1 MIMMGGG
8 EYMVNS
14 IEILLN
20 EIQNKKEIISK
31 LRPLNESEIK
41 RLQEDFIIENTYNS
55 NAIEGS
61 TITLDETHMI
71 IKEGITVGGKSIKE
85 HLEIIGYKEAFDYI
99 VDVAKTKTDLTERII
114 QDIHYLVLQDNKQA
128 RGRYRNVP
136 VTVGTHI
143 APQPYLVKP
152 QIEEL
157 LEDNKEWLKD
167 NIITAVSKFHLE
179 FETIHP
185 FIDGNG
191 RTGRL
196 ILNLELIKNGY
207 LPINIK
213 YNDIEKYFNC
223 FNEYRKND
231 NKDISK
237 MVRLVANYQLE
248 ELSQYI
254 SILDVANGLENESY
268 LNDDLDMEI

>member
-1 MIMMGGG
+1 MLDG
-8 EYMVNS
+8 
-14 IEILLN
+14 IETLLS
-20 EIQNKKEIISK
+20 EIENKKAIVSK
-31 LRPLNESEIK
+31 LRPLDESEIN
-41 RLQEDFIIENTYNS
+41 RLQEDFVIENTYNS

-85 HLEIIGYKEAFDYI
+85 HLEIIGYKEAFDYV
-99 VDVAKTKTDLTERII
+99 VDIAKNKADLTEMMI

-128 RGRYRNVP
+128 RGRYRKVP
-136 VTVGTHI
+136 VRVRNHI
-143 APQPYLVKP
+143 APQPYQVNSLM
-152 QIEEL
+152 ERL
-157 LEDNKEWLKD
+157 LEDNKELIKY
-167 NIITAVSKFHLE
+167 NIIKAVSNFHLE

-196 ILNLELIKNGY
+196 ILNLELIKSGY

-223 FNEYRKND
+223 FNEYRKNG
-231 NKDISK
+231 NKDISE
-237 MVRLVANYQLE
+237 MVKLIANYQLE
-248 ELSQYI
+248 ELNKYI
-254 SILDVANGLENESY
+254 SILEVANN
-268 LNDDLDMEI
+268 LN

>member
-1 MIMMGGG
+1 MGV
-8 EYMVNS
+8 EYMDNN
-14 IEILLN
+14 IETLLN

-41 RLQEDFIIENTYNS
+41 RLQEDFIIENTYDS

-85 HLEIIGYKEAFDYI
+85 HLEIIGYKEAFDFI
-99 VDVAKTKTDLTERII
+99 VDVAKTETDLTEKTI
-114 QDIHYLVLQDNKQA
+114 QEIHYLVLQDNKQA

-136 VTVGTHI
+136 VRVGSHI

-152 QIEEL
+152 QMERL
-157 LEDNKEWLKD
+157 LENNQDWLKD

-223 FNEYRKND
+223 FNEYRKD
-231 NKDISK
+231 DSKDISQ

-248 ELSQYI
+248 ELDKHI
-254 SILDVANGLENESY
+254 SILEIANGM
-268 LNDDLDMEI
+268 DDNSNGKDDWDLGI

>member
-1 MIMMGGG
+1 MT
-8 EYMVNS
+8 ND
-14 IEILLN
+14 IERLLN
-20 EIQNKKEIISK
+20 DIENKKEMISK
-31 LRPLNESEIK
+31 LRPLDEGEIK

-55 NAIEGS
+55 NAIEGN
-61 TITLDETHMI
+61 TVTLDETHLI
-71 IKEGITVGGKSIKE
+71 IKQGITVGGKSIKE

-99 VDVAKTKTDLTERII
+99 VDVAKTNDNLTERII

-136 VTVGTHI
+136 VKVGTYI
-143 APQPYLVKP
+143 APQPYLVEP
-152 QIEEL
+152 LMEEL
-157 LEDNKEWLKD
+157 LMANREWSKG
-167 NIITAVSKFHLE
+167 NIIKAVSKFHLE

-213 YNDIEKYFNC
+213 YNDIQKYFSC
-223 FNEYRKND
+223 FGEYRKNGK
-231 NKDISK
+231 KDISQ
-237 MVRLVANYQLE
+237 MVKLVANYQIE
-248 ELSQYI
+248 ELTKYI
-254 SILDVANGLENESY
+254 SIMEVANDLKNQSFEKDNWDLE
-268 LNDDLDMEI
+268 L

>member
-1 MIMMGGG
+1 MIDNV
-8 EYMVNS
+8 ER
-14 IEILLN
+14 LL
-20 EIQNKKEIISK
+20 EEVQNKKEILSK

-41 RLQEDFIIENTYNS
+41 RLQEDFIIEHTYNS
-55 NAIEGS
+55 NAIEGN

-99 VDVAKTKTDLTERII
+99 VDVARTKTDLTEKII
-114 QDIHYLVLQDNKQA
+114 QEIHYLVLQDNKQA
-128 RGRYRNVP
+128 RGKYRNVP
-136 VTVGTHI
+136 VRVGSHI

-152 QIEEL
+152 QMERL
-157 LEDNKEWLKD
+157 LEDNKEWTKEDVLV
-167 NIITAVSKFHLE
+167 AVSKFHLE

-213 YNDIEKYFNC
+213 HNDIEKYFKS
-223 FNEYRKND
+223 FNDCRKD
-231 NKDISK
+231 DSKDYSQ

-248 ELSQYI
+248 ELNRYI
-254 SILDVANGLENESY
+254 SILEVANDLENNS
-268 LNDDLDMEI
+268 LR

>member
-1 MIMMGGG
+1 MDD
-8 EYMVNS
+8 N
-14 IEILLN
+14 IEVLLN
-20 EIQNKKEIISK
+20 EVENKKEIISK
-31 LRPLNESEIK
+31 LKPLNNSEIK
-41 RLQEDFIIENTYNS
+41 RLQEDFIIDNTYNS

-85 HLEIIGYKEAFDYI
+85 HLEIIGYKEAFDHI
-99 VDVAKTKTDLTERII
+99 VDVAKSKVDLTEKII
-114 QDIHYLVLQDNKQA
+114 KDIHYLVLQDNKQA

-136 VTVGTHI
+136 VRVGSHI
-143 APQPYLVKP
+143 APQPYLVNP
-152 QIEEL
+152 LMERL
-157 LEDNKEWLKD
+157 LEDNREWTKD
-167 NIITAVSKFHLE
+167 NTIKAVSKFHLE

-213 YNDIEKYFNC
+213 YNDIEKYFSC

-231 NKDISK
+231 SKDISQ
-237 MVRLVANYQLE
+237 MVELVANYQIE
-248 ELSQYI
+248 ELDRYI
-254 SILDVANGLENESY
+254 SILELVNE
-268 LNDDLDMEI
+268 LDDEWEPEL

>member
-1 MIMMGGG
+1 MGV
-8 EYMVNS
+8 EYMAS
-14 IEILLN
+14 DIEALLS
-20 EIQNKKEIISK
+20 EIENKKEIISK

-99 VDVAKTKTDLTERII
+99 IDIANTKTELTEKII
-114 QDIHYLVLQDNKQA
+114 QDIHYLVLQGNKQA
-128 RGRYRNVP
+128 RGIYRNVP
-136 VTVGTHI
+136 VRVGSHI

-152 QIEEL
+152 QMERL
-157 LEDNKEWLKD
+157 MEDNKEWLKE
-167 NIITAVSKFHLE
+167 NVLIAVSKFHLE

-185 FIDGNG
+185 FLDGNG

-196 ILNLELIKNGY
+196 IMNLELIKNGY

-213 YNDIEKYFNC
+213 YKDVENYFNC
-223 FNEYRKND
+223 FNYYRKNGA
-231 NKDISK
+231 KDYSHMLK
-237 MVRLVANYQLE
+237 LVANYQLE
-248 ELSQYI
+248 ELNKYI
-254 SILDVANGLENESY
+254 SILEGANSIEY
-268 LNDDLDMEI
+268 DWDMEI